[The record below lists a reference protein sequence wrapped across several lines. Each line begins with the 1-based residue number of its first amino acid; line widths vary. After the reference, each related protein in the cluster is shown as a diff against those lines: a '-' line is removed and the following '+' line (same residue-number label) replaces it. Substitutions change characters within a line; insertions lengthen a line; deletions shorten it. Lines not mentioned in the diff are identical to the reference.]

1 MSRMNKYIALGITL
15 IIILIYCTC
24 SINVAGGSSDHGNAN
39 VLGTIYDT
47 LVMGVADVSLRLLPE
62 DYNPAKPDVA
72 LDSLTAITDSTG
84 AYAFYD
90 VAPGTYYLIGVDCYN
105 ELRLFKKPVI
115 VDTLVT
121 DSVNAVLYKPGQI
134 IIPINYNIIPGS
146 KRVIMYIPGTT
157 IFTEIQSNIK
167 TIQIDSVP
175 MGRYTLIG
183 YIPSS
188 GIVINFE
195 REYTNFYVMS
205 GGIADFTI
213 RPTKPRGPK
222 NASINSDCVFN
233 TYCANWDTH
242 PNVVVEQLEYRFSW
256 GDADTSDWSPN
267 LSAMHS
273 WMQAG
278 NYEIRVHMRCQAD
291 NTTSENFRDDKE
303 KIPFYSGWS
312 DSTIISIQ

>member
-1 MSRMNKYIALGITL
+1 MTRMNKYIASGIIL

-24 SINVAGGSSDHGNAN
+24 SVNVAGGSSDHGNAN

-47 LVMGVADVSLRLLPE
+47 LDMGVAHVSLRLLPE
-62 DYNPAKPDVA
+62 DYNPAKPDFN

-90 VAPGTYYLIGVDCYN
+90 VPPGTYCLIGVDSCN

-115 VDTLVT
+115 VDTLTT
-121 DSVNAVLYKPGQI
+121 DPVNAVLYKPGQVR
-134 IIPINYNIIPGS
+134 IPVNYNISPVN
-146 KRVIMYIPGTT
+146 KNVFLYIPGTN
-157 IFTEIQSNIK
+157 ILKEIQSNAL
-167 TIQIDSVP
+167 TVYIDSVP
-175 MGRYTLIG
+175 KGRYTLAG
-183 YIPSS
+183 YVPST
-188 GIVINFE
+188 GIIIALE

-213 RPTKPRGPK
+213 RPSKPRGPVTAPV
-222 NASINSDCVFN
+222 NIECVYN
-233 TYCANWDTH
+233 TFLPNWDTH

-267 LSAMHS
+267 LSALHS
-273 WMQAG
+273 WAQAG
-278 NYEIRVHMRCQAD
+278 KYEIRVHMRCQAD
-291 NTTSENFRDDKE
+291 NITSKKCRDDNN

-312 DSTIISIQ
+312 DSTIITIL